1 MFGNHP
7 LPNIAPSLLLFLPP
21 PPDAFPHR
29 CRRRPPRDRPHGL
42 SEGVPIADAD
52 AHQPR
57 HVTVAYRRHVTRFRR
72 SPRPPH
78 RCYRPSPRR
87 GMWASD
93 IQHIPHRQPQPLRAT
108 VERHVTHGQRQPPMP
123 RHATKAP
130 AVERHVTKNRGSE
143 ESRNGSRRGKE
154 PGEGGGGRRRKRKPR
169 VGRRAFVPPPSCS
182 VVSEASETVCT
193 HTPARSAFQTRT
205 RRCASYTP
213 ARSTFQMPAR
223 RCASHTPSR
232 TTFQTQ
238 TRRCASHIPSRL
250 AFQMRT
256 SGVHPTHRSVRAFLS
271 PPIVWGGILPC
282 NSKNEAA

>member
-108 VERHVTHGQRQPPMP
+108 VERHVTHGQRQPPVP

-193 HTPARSAFQTRT
+193 PHTGSFGLPDANEAVCILHTGSFDLPDASEAVCIPHTVSHDLPDTNEAVCIPHTVSFGLPDANE
-205 RRCASYTP
+205 RCT
-213 ARSTFQMPAR
+213 
-223 RCASHTPSR
+223 SHTPLRSSV
-232 TTFQTQ
+232 F
-238 TRRCASHIPSRL
+238 IPPYRL
-250 AFQMRT
+250 
-256 SGVHPTHRSVRAFLS
+256 
-271 PPIVWGGILPC
+271 GGDSSLQ
-282 NSKNEAA
+282 